1 MKGVDCYDQTFGFAL
16 FLIVGRRQSE
26 LRYQRPLSNF
36 VHRIEQNS
44 YIRQLMGS

>member
-1 MKGVDCYDQTFGFAL
+1 MKGVVCFDQTFEFAL
-16 FLIVGRRQSE
+16 FLIVARKQSN
-26 LRYQRPLSNF
+26 LRYQSTLSNF